1 MTAPA
6 RTESSDVLSAFQGRI
21 EPVAVPL
28 LYKLGLAVA
37 ALAMV
42 LLPLL
47 YVGLV
52 AGAGWLVYL
61 HAVHN
66 TTILDAGGGL
76 VRLLLYFGPI
86 VAGAILVLF
95 MVKPLF
101 APAAE
106 ASEDEKLSRADEPL
120 LFAFVEKICDLVGAP
135 RPAELRVDN
144 QVNASAGFRRGFLSL
159 FRDDLVLTI
168 GLPLAAGLRKDQLA
182 GVIAHE
188 FGHFAQGAGMRLS
201 YIVRRVN
208 HWFARVVYERDQW
221 DVRLDRWA
229 SELDLRLR
237 VIFWLAKLGVWIS
250 RKILW
255 ALMMAGH
262 GISSFLLRQMEYDA
276 DSYETRLSGSKTFAE
291 TSVEIELLQL
301 ATQRAIENLNQTL
314 QDERLVDDYA
324 GLVAWR
330 RSTMSDDAPERIR
343 AALDDVKTSALDTH
357 PATRD
362 RIAAA
367 EGAAAVGIFHD
378 ESPATQLFQDFERLS
393 REVTARY
400 YRHDLGLNL
409 ERTQLIPLEEF
420 RRRAGDAEIEERAL
434 LAIFGGGLRSEAP
447 LHAPAPAEVA
457 AQEAL
462 ERLRAAKSEC
472 ERLLAER
479 KDVIRQCA
487 AADGRLATLHQA
499 DGLLRTGFRIDPKTF
514 EVPASSHQAVD
525 ASLRDAERD
534 HAAATSGLQDLD
546 RAFEQRLAAAQDLI
560 FSGASWLEVEDARQ
574 TADALRPTLAALRE
588 AAPDYRRLKT
598 AALGLQAVANNAGS
612 QPLEGEQ
619 IEALQN
625 MASACAA
632 ALRAM
637 RPKLRDAA
645 YPFDHAHGRRTL
657 EDVVTPSELGRG
669 DFNGALSV
677 GVAAY
682 QTFET
687 VYRRVMG
694 RWASLLVTVE
704 KAAFEDR
711 AA

>member
-1 MTAPA
+1 MSAPA
-6 RTESSDVLSAFQGRI
+6 QTQPTDVLSAFEGRI
-21 EPVAVPL
+21 EPVAVPF
-28 LYKLGLAVA
+28 LYKAGLAVA

-47 YVGLV
+47 YVALI

-61 HAVHN
+61 HAVYN
-66 TTILDAGGGL
+66 AGILAEGGGL
-76 VRLLLYFGPI
+76 VRLILYFGPI

-101 APAAE
+101 APAAAE
-106 ASEDEKLSRADEPL
+106 PEQEKVDRADEPL

-135 RPAELRVDN
+135 RPAEIRVDN

-159 FRDDLVLTI
+159 FGNDLVLTI
-168 GLPLAAGLRKDQLA
+168 GLPLAAGLRMDQLA

-188 FGHFAQGAGMRLS
+188 FGHFTQGAGMRLS
-201 YIVRRVN
+201 YVVRRVN
-208 HWFARVVYERDQW
+208 HWFARVVYERDEW

-229 SELDLRLR
+229 AELDFRLR
-237 VIFWLAKLGVWIS
+237 IVFWFAKLGVWIS
-250 RKILW
+250 RKALW

-330 RSTMSDDAPERIR
+330 RTTFSDDAPERIR
-343 AALDDVKTSALDTH
+343 AALEDVKTSALDTH
-357 PATRD
+357 PATKD

-367 EGAAAVGIFHD
+367 EAARAEGIFHD
-378 ESPATQLFQDFERLS
+378 GSPATALFQDFERLS
-393 REVTARY
+393 RDVTARY
-400 YRHDLGLNL
+400 YSHDLGLSL
-409 ERTQLIPLEEF
+409 DRTELIPLEDF
-420 RRRAGDAEIEERAL
+420 RRRAGDAELEANAL
-434 LAIFGGGLRSEAP
+434 AAVFGGGLRSEAP
-447 LHAPAPAEVA
+447 LRLPAPAEA
-457 AQEAL
+457 AADEAV

-472 ERLLAER
+472 ERLLEER
-479 KDVIRQCA
+479 KTAIVQCA
-487 AADGRLATLHQA
+487 AVDGRLATLHQA

-514 EVPASSHQAVD
+514 DVPASSHEALD
-525 ASLRDAERD
+525 NSLRDAEREY
-534 HAAATSGLQDLD
+534 ATVTSGLAELD
-546 RAFEQRLAAAQDLI
+546 KAFEQRLAAAQDLI
-560 FSGASWLEVEDARQ
+560 FSGASWVEVEDARQ
-574 TADALRPTLAALRE
+574 AADALRAPLAALRE

-598 AALGLQAVANNAGS
+598 AALGLQAVANNLGN
-612 QPLEGEQ
+612 QTLEAEQ
-619 IEALQN
+619 VEALEN

-637 RPKLRDAA
+637 RPKLRGAA
-645 YPFDHAHGRRTL
+645 YPFDHAHGRRSL
-657 EDVVTPSELGRG
+657 EEVVAPSEIARG
-669 DFNGALSV
+669 DFNAALSA

-682 QTFET
+682 QSFEN
-687 VYRRVMG
+687 VYARIMG
-694 RWASLLVTVE
+694 RWASLVLTVE
-704 KAAFEDR
+704 QSLPPRLD
-711 AA
+711 